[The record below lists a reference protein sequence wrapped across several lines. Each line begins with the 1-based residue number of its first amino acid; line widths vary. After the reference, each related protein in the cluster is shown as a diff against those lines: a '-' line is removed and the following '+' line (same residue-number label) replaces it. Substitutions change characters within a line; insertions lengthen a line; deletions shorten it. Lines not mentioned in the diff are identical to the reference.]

1 MYVDIKKSEERLIRV
16 EVKEY
21 EGHEYLDIRTML
33 LDSQDQWRH
42 TQKGVTVRPDQID
55 ELIEAIK
62 EASKD
67 IKKQGKKDE

>member
-1 MYVDIKKSEERLIRV
+1 MHVDIKKSEERLIRV

-33 LDSQDQWRH
+33 LDAQDKWRY
-42 TQKGVTVRPDQID
+42 TQKGVTIRLNQID

-67 IKKQGKKDE
+67 IKKAGEKR